1 MADQSNIQS
10 AASKSIRPFRSSE
23 EYLEAMKEDL
33 AEWFNALYD
42 LDMAADTFL
51 EALATG
57 CDLCQHANN
66 VNRVAL
72 EFQQRHPEAA
82 ARVPR
87 NEVIFQARNV
97 APGSFVARDNVS
109 NFIRWCRQ
117 DLGIQDVLM
126 FETND
131 LVLKK
136 NEKNVVL
143 CLLEVARRGSKFG
156 MLAPML
162 IQMEEEIEEELR
174 DQTCGALGAPRGSQA
189 LRPESSAYPGQ
200 AQRVSL
206 CDLRNLDEL
215 VREILGCCTCPSQF
229 PMVKISEGKY
239 KVGDSNALIF
249 VRVLRSHVMVRN
261 VSPLPYFHGLLSCGL
276 GWAAQG
282 TDLTERRKE
291 RETVSC
297 FNCWKTHVQHKGQ
310 EGLCPPLTPRCR
322 LLSQLTACPPPR
334 DSPRTRR
341 HSGDSDS
348 SSASSVGPPRGHR
361 PPPAACP
368 SPRRP
373 PPGRSRSGDRSPL
386 PLRTA
391 TPGSG
396 EERGRPRVPNGPGPG
411 LPRARSQGRPGADA
425 VLLIRRGR
433 DGQHSWAHADG
444 GPRVAAR
451 PPGPRRSSLPGDGGE
466 DRDGDAFQE
475 ELEELARRLR
485 APLCLEPGQEQQ
497 LLGRLEEEFLA
508 NTRLME
514 LGDGEPSPPAR
525 PTHGTLEPGS
535 GAAADSAY
543 CSSSSSSSSLNVLS
557 NKHGGLPED
566 GRRNG
571 GPPAAPHPQ
580 ERCGR
585 PSSSSDESS
594 CGMETAV
601 VPRVPVSPAL
611 RPCAR
616 PRLDAQPGRKPT
628 RIPAPRPPAGPQP
641 WRALHSVL
649 ASLLE
654 PGRAPRED
662 EGLQED
668 AWP

>member
-82 ARVPR
+82 TRIPR

-136 NEKNVVL
+136 NEKNVIL

-174 DQTCGALGAPRGSQA
+174 DQTCGVLGASQGSQA
-189 LRPESSAYPGQ
+189 LRPESPAYHGQ

-249 VRVLRSHVMVRN
+249 VRVLRSHVMVRH
-261 VSPLPYFHGLLSCGL
+261 VSPLPYFLGLLSRGL
-276 GWAAQG
+276 GWAAQAS
-282 TDLTERRKE
+282 L
-291 RETVSC
+291 S
-297 FNCWKTHVQHKGQ
+297 
-310 EGLCPPLTPRCR
+310 PRSR
-322 LLSQLTACPPPR
+322 PR

-361 PPPAACP
+361 PPPAVCS

-391 TPGSG
+391 VAPGGG
-396 EERGRPRVPNGPGPG
+396 EERGRPRVPNGPG

-433 DGQHSWAHADG
+433 DGQHSWTRADG
-444 GPRVAAR
+444 APRPAMR
-451 PPGPRRSSLPGDGGE
+451 PSGPRRSSLPGDG
-466 DRDGDAFQE
+466 
-475 ELEELARRLR
+475 ELARRLR

-543 CSSSSSSSSLNVLS
+543 CSSSSSSSSLNVLG
-557 NKHGGLPED
+557 NKHGCLPED

-571 GPPAAPHPQ
+571 GPPPAPHPQ

-594 CGMETAV
+594 CVPASGAESDPEWAPAVEDEGMETVV
-601 VPRVPVSPAL
+601 VPGIPASPAL
-611 RPCAR
+611 RPRAR

-668 AWP
+668 SWP

>member
-1 MADQSNIQS
+1 MAEQSNIQS

-23 EYLEAMKEDL
+23 EYLDAMKEDL

-174 DQTCGALGAPRGSQA
+174 DQTCGALGAPRGGRA
-189 LRPESSAYPGQ
+189 LRPESPAYPGQ

-215 VREILGCCTCPSQF
+215 VRGTRGPAG
-229 PMVKISEGKY
+229 EG
-239 KVGDSNALIF
+239 
-249 VRVLRSHVMVRN
+249 
-261 VSPLPYFHGLLSCGL
+261 
-276 GWAAQG
+276 
-282 TDLTERRKE
+282 
-291 RETVSC
+291 
-297 FNCWKTHVQHKGQ
+297 
-310 EGLCPPLTPRCR
+310 
-322 LLSQLTACPPPR
+322 
-334 DSPRTRR
+334 
-341 HSGDSDS
+341 
-348 SSASSVGPPRGHR
+348 
-361 PPPAACP
+361 
-368 SPRRP
+368 
-373 PPGRSRSGDRSPL
+373 
-386 PLRTA
+386 
-391 TPGSG
+391 
-396 EERGRPRVPNGPGPG
+396 
-411 LPRARSQGRPGADA
+411 QGRPGAEP

-433 DGQHSWAHADG
+433 DGQHSWTRADG
-444 GPRVAAR
+444 GA
-451 PPGPRRSSLPGDGGE
+451 PGTRRSSLPGAADA
-466 DRDGDAFQE
+466 DAFQE

-485 APLCLEPGQEQQ
+485 APLRLEPGQEQQ

-514 LGDGEPSPPAR
+514 LGDAEPSPPAR
-525 PTHGTLEPGS
+525 PAHGVLEPGS

-543 CSSSSSSSSLNVLS
+543 CSSSSSSSSLNVLG
-557 NKHGGLPED
+557 NKHGALPED

-571 GPPAAPHPQ
+571 GPPAAPHPP

-594 CGMETAV
+594 CVPASGAESDPEWALLAEDEGPEAAAV
-601 VPRVPVSPAL
+601 LGVPASPAL
-611 RPCAR
+611 RPRAR
-616 PRLDAQPGRKPT
+616 PRLDAQP
-628 RIPAPRPPAGPQP
+628 
-641 WRALHSVL
+641 
-649 ASLLE
+649 
-654 PGRAPRED
+654 
-662 EGLQED
+662 
-668 AWP
+668 